1 METNLGEHL
10 SELSRN
16 VLKLEILLLNF
27 MDEMEKQGFID
38 KSEIIEKA
46 ENEFENLISKVKE
59 EVEIKLEEIKNEITL
74 SSIMMGQ
81 RGDA

>member
-1 METNLGEHL
+1 M

-16 VLKLEILLLNF
+16 TLKLEILLLNF

-38 KSEIIEKA
+38 KSEIIDKA
-46 ENEFENLISKVKE
+46 ENEFQNLISKVKE
-59 EVEIKLEEIKNEITL
+59 EVEVKLEEIKNEMTL

-81 RGDA
+81 RGEA